1 MENRIAAIQTDI
13 DPFVAIARLLAD
25 ADGFV
30 AEWSDYP
37 RVAEVADDIIDLHRD
52 VSESARTR
60 AEADK
65 ELDPQG

>member
-13 DPFVAIARLLAD
+13 DQFVAIARLLAD

-37 RVAEVADDIIDLHRD
+37 RVAGDIIDLHGD
-52 VSESARTR
+52 LSESARTR